1 MIVRPILVAR
11 PIDHGKAGTGQVYSE
26 GKTLKG
32 QNTKFLTELK
42 RPSVNDFCLK
52 EAVATIY
59 IYIYNEI

>member
-42 RPSVNDFCLK
+42 VG
-52 EAVATIY
+52 
-59 IYIYNEI
+59 